1 MTKDRQSRVNHEYE
15 ASFNWDLD
23 RHLSSRR
30 RRPLGG
36 SRLAWGAAVIS
47 LLAMLT
53 LAGCGGTSK
62 STAAS
67 GGEGDSQYETLELRY
82 QGGVGSVTYPELAEA
97 LGYLAPI
104 KLKWIGNTISGPQ
117 DIQTAATGQSDFGG
131 AFNGAIVKL
140 ISAGAPVKAVIG
152 YYGVDK
158 DTYIGFYTL
167 DDSPIKTAKDL
178 IGKKIGVNTLGAHSE
193 FVIKEYLRRNGLTED
208 EIKQVTLVVIP
219 PVNAEQSLRQKQI
232 DVAALGSILRDK
244 ALERGGIRPLFTDY
258 DLFGTFTAGSYVFT
272 DKFIKENPNTVR
284 KFVEAT
290 GKAIEWARTTPRE
303 QVIAKYKEIIDKRD
317 RKEDTTAIQYW
328 KSTGIAGAGGY
339 IRKDEFQVWTD
350 WLVKDGEL
358 KEGQIKLEDLYTNE
372 FSAFKDTEEKK

>member
-1 MTKDRQSRVNHEYE
+1 MKKND
-15 ASFNWDLD
+15 A
-23 RHLSSRR
+23 LSNRWAWTIAVMA
-30 RRPLGG
+30 
-36 SRLAWGAAVIS
+36 LAGVVA
-47 LLAMLT
+47 
-53 LAGCGGTSK
+53 LAGCGNESK
-62 STAAS
+62 STAS
-67 GGEGDSQYETLELRY
+67 GAGTGGTEYETLELRY
-82 QGGVGSVTYPELAEA
+82 QGSVGSVTYPELAEA

-152 YYGVDK
+152 YYGVDEN
-158 DTYIGFYTL
+158 TYGGFYVL

-219 PVNAEQSLRQKQI
+219 PVNSEQTLRQGQI
-232 DVAALGSILRDK
+232 DVASLGSILRDK

-272 DKFIKENPNTVR
+272 NKFIQDNPNTVR
-284 KFVEAT
+284 KFVEAM
-290 GKAIEWARTTPRE
+290 GQAIEWARTTPRE
-303 QVIAKYKEIIDKRD
+303 QVIAKYKEIIEKRG
-317 RKEDTTAIQYW
+317 RKEDATAIQYW
-328 KSTGIAGAGGY
+328 KSTGIAGKGGY
-339 IRKDEFQVWTD
+339 IRESEFQVWTD
-350 WLVKDGEL
+350 WLVKSGEL
-358 KEGQIKLEDLYTNE
+358 KEGQIKPTDLYTNE
-372 FSAFKDTEEKK
+372 FSAFQNDQEQK